1 MSIYDEVEIE
11 DMTFIARL
19 RTFYFP
25 CPCGDKFF
33 ITLDDL
39 MDGEDIAKCPSCS
52 LIIRV
57 VFDADE
63 LEERY
68 GGELVD
74 DEEDAAAAVATAA
87 VAAPA
92 VLATAAAASVT
103 GATSTAPAVPAV
115 PALPAGSEAVVVAG
129 AENAS

>member
-1 MSIYDEVEIE
+1 MASVYDEVEIE
-11 DMTFIARL
+11 DMTYIARL

-39 MDGEDIAKCPSCS
+39 LDGEDIAKCPSCS

-68 GGELVD
+68 GGEGE
-74 DEEDAAAAVATAA
+74 DEEVAEEEAAAAEEAAATAI
-87 VAAPA
+87 VDNGT
-92 VLATAAAASVT
+92 ATAAAAAAAR
-103 GATSTAPAVPAV
+103 GAVMPAAAAV
-115 PALPAGSEAVVVAG
+115 EVA
-129 AENAS
+129 S